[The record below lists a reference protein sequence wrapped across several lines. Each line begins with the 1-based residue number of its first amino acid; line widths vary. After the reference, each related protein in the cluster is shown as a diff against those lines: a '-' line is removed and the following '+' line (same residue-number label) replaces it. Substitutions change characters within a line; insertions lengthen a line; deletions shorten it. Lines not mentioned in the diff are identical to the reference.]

1 MIDAIYIIASYTY
14 GPLLGMFAF
23 GLFTRRRTRDRWVPF
38 IAVVSPILC
47 YALDRFVMQSYG
59 YKFGYELLM
68 LNGMLTFAGMYALS
82 SKELK
87 TKNMEISNAE
97 FIISNTDVKKCPAG
111 RLPEYAFIGRSNVGK
126 SSLINML
133 TGRKGL
139 AMTSAT
145 PGKTMLINHFLIN
158 NSWYIVDLPGYGYA
172 RRGMKGQDQIRTI
185 IEDYILE
192 REQMTNLFLLID
204 SRLEPQKIDLEFM
217 EWLGE
222 NGIPFSIIFT
232 KADKLKGGRL
242 KMNINAYLREL
253 HKQWEEL
260 PPYFVSS
267 SEDRTGREE
276 ILDYIESINKDINS
290 K

>member
-1 MIDAIYIIASYTY
+1 
-14 GPLLGMFAF
+14 
-23 GLFTRRRTRDRWVPF
+23 
-38 IAVVSPILC
+38 
-47 YALDRFVMQSYG
+47 
-59 YKFGYELLM
+59 
-68 LNGMLTFAGMYALS
+68 
-82 SKELK
+82 
-87 TKNMEISNAE
+87 MEISNAE
-97 FIISNTDVKKCPAG
+97 FIVSNTDVKKCPPG
-111 RLPEYAFIGRSNVGK
+111 HLPEYAFIGRSNVGK

-158 NSWYIVDLPGYGYA
+158 DSWYIVDLPGYGYA
-172 RRGMKGQDQIRTI
+172 RRGMKGQEQIRTI

-204 SRLEPQKIDLEFM
+204 SRLEPQKIDMEFM

-242 KMNINAYLREL
+242 KMNINAYIREL
-253 HKQWEEL
+253 RKQWEEL

-267 SEDRTGREE
+267 SEDRMGRTE
-276 ILDYIESINKDINS
+276 ILDYIESINK
-290 K
+290 